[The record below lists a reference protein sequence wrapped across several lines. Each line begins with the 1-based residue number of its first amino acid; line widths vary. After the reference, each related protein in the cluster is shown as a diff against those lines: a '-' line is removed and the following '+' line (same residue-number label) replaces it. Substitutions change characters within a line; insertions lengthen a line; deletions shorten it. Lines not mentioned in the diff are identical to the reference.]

1 MAAFEP
7 VLLQRLNKPECKTL
21 EGYRADGGY
30 RTLTRALKEMSP
42 DQVTT
47 VVKDAGLRGRGGA
60 GFPTGL
66 KWTFLP
72 KRPAAYSSSMARCI
86 VRVPVPYS

>member
-47 VVKDAGLRGRGGA
+47 VVKDAG
-60 GFPTGL
+60 
-66 KWTFLP
+66 
-72 KRPAAYSSSMARCI
+72 
-86 VRVPVPYS
+86 